1 MSKFINCLFCKCPLC
16 GKSDMFK
23 HSAFNFMKFIIMHP
37 KCTNCNANFHPEPG
51 YYLGAMYIS
60 YVLNSFIFLFT
71 ALMLT
76 FYFEKTLTFTLLSL
90 LALSILLLPY
100 TLRMSRTM
108 WLWLNDSVDNADL
121 S

>member
-1 MSKFINCLFCKCPLC
+1 MSKLTNSLLCKCPLC

-23 HSAFNFMKFIIMHP
+23 YSAFNFAKFIVMYD
-37 KCTNCNANFHPEPG
+37 KCPNCNANFHPEPG
-51 YYLGAMYIS
+51 YYLGSMYIS

-76 FYFEKTLTFTLLSL
+76 FYFEKSLTFTLLSL
-90 LALSILLLPY
+90 LVLSIILLPY

-108 WLWLNDSVDNADL
+108 WLWLNDSVDNSDL